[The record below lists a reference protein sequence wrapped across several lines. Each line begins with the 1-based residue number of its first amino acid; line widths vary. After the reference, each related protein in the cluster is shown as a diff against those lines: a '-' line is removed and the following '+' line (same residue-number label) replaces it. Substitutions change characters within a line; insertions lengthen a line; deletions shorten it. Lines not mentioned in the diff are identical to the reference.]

1 MALSF
6 LYSKCRDRLSRI
18 SPRLVFQLRL
28 LCNRCIAF
36 ITAIIITINVTQAQ
50 LSSQSSVSCG
60 LQSCNQCFNQ
70 CSNKCYNRRCNEC
83 YRLYCYQ
90 FITAVFAEFLKLLV
104 VESIAAF
111 LPEMSAIDCNALPIS
126 TSIYY
131 HKYVVDMNMHCES
144 FGIISATINIIY
156 VNI

>member
-1 MALSF
+1 MG
-6 LYSKCRDRLSRI
+6 YSHAINASINAATNAIID
-18 SPRLVFQLRL
+18 VAM
-28 LCNRCIAF
+28 NATDCIA
-36 ITAIIITINVTQAQ
+36 TN
-50 LSSQSSVSCG
+50 LL
-60 LQSCNQCFNQ
+60 LQCLQN
-70 CSNKCYNRRCNEC
+70 
-83 YRLYCYQ
+83 
-90 FITAVFAEFLKLLV
+90 FLKLFV

-131 HKYVVDMNMHCES
+131 HKYVVDINMQCES